1 MPLPWGAMVGADL
14 VDGRCVDLFEAVVLS
29 ELLSSRKARRVL
41 LSEGTA
47 SAGPG
52 DQTGLPNPAEL
63 AIRVRE
69 RAAALGSEL
78 AQAERASEMHL
89 RESAARGFEA
99 LTFGD
104 VEYPDRLAQ
113 ISDPPPVL
121 WIVGTRRVLQVL
133 SVALV
138 GSRAGSGYACEVAE
152 SLASGLSARGV
163 AVVSGLAR
171 GVDGAAHRVGLT
183 GPGGTIGVLGCGLDV
198 AYPPEHK
205 ALMQQMKSSGAII
218 SEFGPAE
225 PPRKFHFPRRNRI
238 ISGIS
243 VAVVV
248 IEAAVRSG
256 SLITARC
263 AADQGRDVTAVP
275 GSVLTGRNRGGHG
288 LMKDGAK
295 VVETADDI
303 LEEIGMAGF
312 GACPNAPGHLHLGPP
327 DLLLRQMDAGES
339 YDLDDLST
347 ISGLKSRELMSKLV
361 ALELEGLVRRSEV
374 GRYRRLP
381 G

>member
-1 MPLPWGAMVGADL
+1 M
-14 VDGRCVDLFEAVVLS
+14 DLFEAVVLS

-41 LSEGTA
+41 RPEDEA

-52 DQTGLPNPAEL
+52 DQAGLPDPAEL

-69 RAAALGSEL
+69 RAAALGREL
-78 AQAERASEMHL
+78 TRAERVAEVHL

-104 VEYPDRLAQ
+104 DEYPDRLAQ
-113 ISDPPPVL
+113 IADPPPVL
-121 WIVGTRRVLQVL
+121 WIAGTRRVLRVL

-152 SLASGLSARGV
+152 SLASDLSSRGV

-171 GVDGAAHRVGLT
+171 GVDGAAHRGGLT
-183 GPGGTIGVLGCGLDV
+183 GPGGTIGVLGCGLAV
-198 AYPPEHK
+198 AYPPEHTQ
-205 ALMQQMKSSGAII
+205 LMQRIQSCGAII

-248 IEAAVRSG
+248 VEAAVRSG
-256 SLITARC
+256 SLITARF
-263 AADQGRDVTAVP
+263 AADQGRDVMAVP

-288 LMKDGAK
+288 LIKDGAK

-303 LEEIGMAGF
+303 LEEIGVADS
-312 GACPNAPGHLHLGPP
+312 GACLDAAGHLHLGPP
-327 DLLLRQMDAGES
+327 DSLLRQMDAGES
-339 YDLDDLST
+339 YDLDELSK
-347 ISGLKSRELMSKLV
+347 ISGLKSGELMSKLV
-361 ALELEGLVRRSEV
+361 ALELEGFIRRSEV